1 MDTDRNLLFGV
12 LALQA
17 GLIDQDQFVEACALW
32 ATRKSVLLPELLRER
47 GWLIGA
53 DQEHLEYLLERRI
66 NQQGGNVHASLVAI
80 PEDIKQSLAALQDDD
95 IQRSLA
101 GEPLT
106 ADAQL
111 ATMDHVLAS
120 KERYCRLRLR
130 QHSCGPNDFPR
141 FSHRPF
147 RKQDVRPSTAC
158 ISPFDRLRYLDL
170 SLPNLFHGGTPHVA
184 RRYFQ

>member
-1 MDTDRNLLFGV
+1 MFNSSQQSMDTDRNLLFGV

-95 IQRSLA
+95 IQR
-101 GEPLT
+101 
-106 ADAQL
+106 
-111 ATMDHVLAS
+111 
-120 KERYCRLRLR
+120 
-130 QHSCGPNDFPR
+130 
-141 FSHRPF
+141 
-147 RKQDVRPSTAC
+147 
-158 ISPFDRLRYLDL
+158 
-170 SLPNLFHGGTPHVA
+170 
-184 RRYFQ
+184 